1 MFSCSLCYD
10 FLDTFKSMKVNE
22 DNMEQSSPYPDRPG
36 ERDCQ
41 FFLRTGQ
48 CGYGN
53 TCRYNHP
60 LTHLPQVRNL
70 VDLADSY

>member
-1 MFSCSLCYD
+1 MSCVLLCYGV
-10 FLDTFKSMKVNE
+10 LDTLTRVKVNE
-22 DNMEQSSPYPDRPG
+22 ENMEQSSPSPYPDRPG

-53 TCRYNHP
+53 SCRYNHP
-60 LTHLPQVRNL
+60 LSLVPQV
-70 VDLADSY
+70 

>member
-1 MFSCSLCYD
+1 
-10 FLDTFKSMKVNE
+10 MKVNE

-53 TCRYNHP
+53 SCRYNHP
-60 LTHLPQVRNL
+60 LTNLPQVRNL
-70 VDLADSY
+70 VYMAESSLHLS

>member
-1 MFSCSLCYD
+1 
-10 FLDTFKSMKVNE
+10 MKVNE

-70 VDLADSY
+70 VYMADSSSCPFSVTLAYTVCNIL

>member
-1 MFSCSLCYD
+1 M
-10 FLDTFKSMKVNE
+10 NE
-22 DNMEQSSPYPDRPG
+22 DKMDQSSPYPDRPG

-60 LTHLPQVRNL
+60 RTHLPQVRFL
-70 VDLADSY
+70 VYIA